1 MTPGSAFPAY
11 AEGRRRTS
19 ENEILIDAPLRPLAS
34 GRVYRLRAKETA
46 RARGYV
52 RVALDRGGGAARDC
66 LAPLDAEL
74 DLLLRPLRG
83 GITASARA
91 DDATIEPLG
100 WRDTALALLRRRFTS
115 LRRSALNFGG
125 VEVFPEGSKT
135 KTRRFRKQLNVA
147 RHSRMAF
154 DSPFVAAHPELIAGW
169 PSEPQAAERPRD
181 PPGSKI
187 AVALHLHYVELWSE
201 IETLLR
207 RWRAP
212 FALFLTLTTDPCEL
226 AARAQAA
233 FPGAVVRVVDN
244 RGRDVRPFLLLLEE
258 GAFDSFDVVCKIHGK
273 RSLGG
278 DRLPIFGDVMRRA
291 AFLDLIAEDRQAQA
305 IVSRF
310 ADNPRLGLVGPR
322 RFLSAS
328 RADAPRDAL
337 GPPNRQNVEALAARM
352 GAPIRDEDFDF
363 FEGTMFWARPQALAP
378 LRRLGLAADSF
389 APEAGRVDG
398 GLEHAVER
406 LFNHAARVAGF
417 RVEGVSS
424 ED

>member
-1 MTPGSAFPAY
+1 MT
-11 AEGRRRTS
+11 
-19 ENEILIDAPLRPLAS
+19 DAPLRPLDA
-34 GRVYRLRAKETA
+34 GRLYRLHAGEA
-46 RARGYV
+46 SRARGYV
-52 RVALDRGGGAARDC
+52 RVALDHGGGAARD
-66 LAPLDAEL
+66 LFAPLGAEL

-83 GITASARA
+83 AVTASAPA
-91 DDATIEPLG
+91 DGATIEPLG
-100 WRDTALALLRRRFTS
+100 WRATAVALLRRRFTS
-115 LRRSALNFGG
+115 LRRSVLNFDG

-135 KTRRFRKQLNVA
+135 KTRRFRKQLEAA
-147 RHSRMAF
+147 RHSGMAF

-169 PSEPQAAERPRD
+169 PAGPEATERPHDQPSPR
-181 PPGSKI
+181 I
-187 AVALHLHYVELWSE
+187 AVALHLYYVDLWSE
-201 IETLLR
+201 IATLLR

-212 FALFLTLTTDPCEL
+212 FTLFLTLTADNPEL
-226 AARAQAA
+226 AARARSA
-233 FPGAVVRVVDN
+233 FPGAVVRTVDN
-244 RGRDVRPFLLLLEE
+244 RGRDVQPFLLLLEE
-258 GAFDSFDVVCKIHGK
+258 GAFDPFELVCKIHGK

-310 ADNPRLGLVGPR
+310 ADDPRLGLVGPR

-337 GPPNRQNVEALAARM
+337 GPPNRRTVEALAARM
-352 GAPIRDEDFDF
+352 GAPIRGDDFDF

-398 GLEHAVER
+398 ALEHAVER
-406 LFNHAARVAGF
+406 LFNHAARAAGF
-417 RVEGVSS
+417 RVEGVAV
-424 ED
+424 DD